1 MGKENKNGCNY
12 GEGKERELGVSL
24 VVVATA
30 SVSCAHGCCLK
41 TFLRSK
47 FLLLTQDSRAVG
59 GKEEFKTDTS
69 VLHSEKMRKLRI
81 KSLIF
86 GYVQNDHPGRDARQ
100 GAPLH

>member
-1 MGKENKNGCNY
+1 MCTWLLSQNISPIQVPIINTGF
-12 GEGKERELGVSL
+12 EGS
-24 VVVATA
+24 
-30 SVSCAHGCCLK
+30 
-41 TFLRSK
+41 
-47 FLLLTQDSRAVG
+47 G

-81 KSLIF
+81 KSFIF